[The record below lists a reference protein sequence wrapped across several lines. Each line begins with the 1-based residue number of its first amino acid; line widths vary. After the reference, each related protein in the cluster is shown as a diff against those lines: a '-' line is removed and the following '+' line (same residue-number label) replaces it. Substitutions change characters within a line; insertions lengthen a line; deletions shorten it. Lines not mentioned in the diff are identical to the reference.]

1 MYEMEAERRRMKTHR
16 IVSLLLFLWC
26 LAVCGTFAISAWS
39 SSKAEQELRS
49 KLLQTSADRDQM
61 AAERKLH
68 QETASKLAEATMQI
82 TVLQQELATATKR
95 IEEMRAK
102 AADPV
107 VTGAAPVLAQELRP
121 NRVPDGT

>member
-1 MYEMEAERRRMKTHR
+1 MLRGSSCVT
-16 IVSLLLFLWC
+16 LLSTPPFHSPSSEPFLPKRKH
-26 LAVCGTFAISAWS
+26 ARYGATARS
-39 SSKAEQELRS
+39 S
-49 KLLQTSADRDQM
+49 
-61 AAERKLH
+61 ERKQH

-107 VTGAAPVLAQELRP
+107 VTGAAESSNRP
-121 NRVPDGT
+121 GPQPGRARARASIAVR